1 MMRRLSSVLL
11 RALAW
16 GAVAVTLFPV
26 GWIVLT
32 SIKPAEISQALPPIW
47 QFTPTLRNYADVLT
61 GNTYTSQVFGG
72 LLLHSAV
79 ITVSATLL
87 ALLTG
92 VPAGYSLARL
102 KFPGRRFTAMWVLS
116 TIMFPPAVSVIPIF
130 IIASR
135 LGLMDTLPVLVVPYA
150 AFGLPMVIWMVR
162 SYVRQIPYEIEE
174 AAMVD
179 GASQGALLRRIVLP
193 LLMPGIAAAALLTA
207 MLAWN
212 EFLFALTLTR
222 SVVKTAPVGISEFTS
237 MYGTQW
243 GDLTAA
249 ATVTVA
255 PILVLTLILRRR
267 LVEGLTF
274 GAVK

>member
-1 MMRRLSSVLL
+1 VRTPSLVLV
-11 RALAW
+11 RVLAW
-16 GAVAVTLFPV
+16 VAAIATLFPML
-26 GWIVLT
+26 WIVLT
-32 SIKPAEISQALPPIW
+32 SIKPSEISQALPPVW
-47 QFTPTLRNYADVLT
+47 NFMPTLRNYADVLT
-61 GNTYTSQVFGG
+61 GNTYTSQVFGK
-72 LLLHSAV
+72 LLLHSV
-79 ITVSATLL
+79 VVTGLATLL
-87 ALLTG
+87 ALAVG
-92 VPAGYSLARL
+92 IPAAYSLARL
-102 KFPGRRFTAMWVLS
+102 RFQGRRFTAMWILS

-130 IIASR
+130 ILASR
-135 LGLMDTLPVLVVPYA
+135 LKLMDTLPVLVVPYA
-150 AFGLPMVIWMVR
+150 AFGLPMVIWMLR
-162 SYVRQIPYEIEE
+162 SYVRQLPYEIEE

-179 GASQGALLRRIVLP
+179 GATPLMVLVRVVLP
-193 LLMPGIAAAALLTA
+193 LLMPGIVAAALLMA

-222 SVVKTAPVGISEFTS
+222 SAVKTAPVGISEFTS

-267 LVEGLTF
+267 LVAGLTF

>member
-1 MMRRLSSVLL
+1 MRG
-11 RALAW
+11 LASAVIRV
-16 GAVAVTLFPV
+16 GAWVAVVVMLFPV

-32 SIKPAEISQALPPIW
+32 SVKPADISQALPPVW
-47 QFTPTLRNYADVLT
+47 HFTPTLRNYGDVLT

-72 LLLHSAV
+72 LLVHSAIV
-79 ITVSATLL
+79 TLTATAL
-87 ALLTG
+87 ALVTG

-102 KFPGRRFTAMWVLS
+102 RFRGRRFTAMWVLS

-135 LGLMDTLPVLVVPYA
+135 LGLTDTLPVLVVPYA

-179 GASQGALLRRIVLP
+179 GASQAALLRRIVLP

-222 SVVKTAPVGISEFTS
+222 SAVKTAPVGISEFTS